1 MSSLVI
7 FINYK
12 EITLTTTER
21 LSDSLDVSMSLSYL
35 RIDSM
40 REPTVSVSLLYLV
53 IYYPIDLI

>member
-40 REPTVSVSLLYLV
+40 REPTVSVLLLYLV